1 MPKQV
6 VLIMVDTQS
15 KWMLDAYDANRGFPL
30 KNLRRLADGAAVFH
44 NGYCATP
51 TCGPSR
57 SAIFTG
63 QYPSTNEMIANA
75 AQLGKDIKNAGE
87 RISSQGIQCGY
98 IGKWHLDGG
107 DYFGK
112 GCAAEGF
119 DTEYWYDMRNYMN
132 ELGDAKV
139 RKQSRKNMGQIIFG
153 DVQEED
159 TYAYRVT
166 ERALK
171 YIDAK
176 QEEDFF
182 LTISYDEPH
191 DPSQCPK
198 EYCKMLKNSG
208 YKLKDQPNT
217 NASHEGKPDTQQ
229 LWDEAFK
236 IPWTFLKKGF
246 QNGFIPC
253 NLFVD
258 HCIGR
263 VLDAIDEKLD
273 NPLIIYTADHG
284 DMMNAHGLMAK
295 GPCMYQEI
303 VNVPYIIKGGPFVN
317 RTVDIPVSH
326 VDLLPTIM
334 EFLGLKI
341 PRMLEGESLY
351 KLKGDHGPR
360 DVFMQF
366 HRFENAVDGY
376 LGLQLI
382 RSIFDGR
389 YKLNINLFSIDELY
403 DLQEDP
409 YEMKNLINDESHAAI
424 RDNLHDRILKQ
435 QGDIVDPYRGYV
447 WEVRPFRK
455 DKKKR
460 FECEGMTRE
469 RWEEDEIKLDYAT
482 GNPVE
487 SAVRVKGIK

>member
-15 KWMLDAYDANRGFPL
+15 KWMLDAYGEKRGFPL
-30 KNLRRLADGAAVFH
+30 KNLRRLAEGAAIFN
-44 NGYCATP
+44 NGYCVTP
-51 TCGPSR
+51 TCGPAR
-57 SAIFTG
+57 SSIFTG

-87 RISSQGIQCGY
+87 RISEQGIQCGY

-112 GCAAEGF
+112 GYPAEGY
-119 DTEYWYDMRNYMN
+119 DPKCWYDMRNYVD
-132 ELGDAKV
+132 ELGDAEV
-139 RKQSRKNMGQIIFG
+139 RKQSRRNMGQILFG
-153 DVQEED
+153 DIKEED

-166 ERALK
+166 QRALQ
-171 YIDAK
+171 YIEEKKD
-176 QEEDFF
+176 EDFF
-182 LTISYDEPH
+182 LTVSFDEPH

-198 EYCKMLKNSG
+198 SYVKMLKESG
-208 YKLKDQPNT
+208 YKLEDQPNT
-217 NASHEGKPDTQQ
+217 NASHEGKPETQE
-229 LWDEAFK
+229 LWSKAFK
-236 IPWTFLKKGF
+236 IPWPMLKKGF
-246 QNGFIPC
+246 QTGFIPC

-258 HCIGR
+258 ECIGR
-263 VLDAIDEKLD
+263 VLDKIGQELD
-273 NPLIIYTADHG
+273 NPMIIYTADHG
-284 DMMNAHGLMAK
+284 DMMKAHGLMAK

-303 VNVPYIIKGGPFVN
+303 INVPYIIKGGPFMN
-317 RTVDIPVSH
+317 RNIDTPVSH

-334 EFLGLKI
+334 EYLGLEI

-351 KLKGDHGPR
+351 KLSGDHERR
-360 DVFMQF
+360 DVYMQF

-389 YKLNINLFSIDELY
+389 YKLNINLFTIDELY

-409 YEMKNLINDESHAAI
+409 YEMKNLINDDSYASI
-424 RDNLHDRILKQ
+424 RDGLHDKILKK
-435 QGDIVDPYRGYV
+435 QGEIVDPYRGYV
-447 WEVRPFRK
+447 WGVRPFRK
-455 DKKKR
+455 DKKMSFK
-460 FECEGMTRE
+460 CEGMTRE
-469 RWEEDEIKLDYAT
+469 RWEENEVKLDYAT

-487 SAVRVKGIK
+487 SAVRVKGMK

>member
-6 VLIMVDTQS
+6 ILIMVDTQS
-15 KWMLDAYDANRGFPL
+15 KWMLEAYDKERGFPL
-30 KNLRRLADGAAVFH
+30 KNLSRLAEGAAVFH
-44 NGYCATP
+44 NGYCVTP
-51 TCGPSR
+51 TCGPAR

-75 AQLGKDIKNAGE
+75 AQLGKDIQNAGQ
-87 RISSQGIQCGY
+87 RISAQGIQCGY

-112 GCAAEGF
+112 GYAAEGY
-119 DTEYWYDMRNYMN
+119 DPEYWYDMRNYVD
-132 ELGDAKV
+132 ELGDAAT
-139 RKQSRKNMGQIIFG
+139 RKRSRKNMAQILLG
-153 DVQEED
+153 DIKKED

-166 ERALK
+166 QRAFD
-171 YIDAK
+171 YIECK
-176 QEEDFF
+176 KNEDFF

-191 DPSQCPK
+191 DPSQCPVSYRKCLK
-198 EYCKMLKNSG
+198 ESR

-217 NASHEGKPDTQQ
+217 NASHEGKPETQA

-236 IPWTFLKKGF
+236 IPWPILKQGF
-246 QNGFIPC
+246 QAGFIPC

-258 HCIGR
+258 DCIGQ
-263 VLDAIDEKLD
+263 VLNTIDEKLD
-273 NPLIIYTADHG
+273 HPLIIYTSDHG

-303 VNVPYIIKGGPFVN
+303 VNVPYIIKGGPFMN
-317 RTVDIPVSH
+317 RSVDTPVSH

-334 EFLGLKI
+334 EYLGLRI
-341 PRMLEGESLY
+341 PRMLEGESLFH
-351 KLKGDHGPR
+351 LDGDHEKR

-409 YEMKNLINDESHAAI
+409 YELKNLINDEKYAEI
-424 RDNLHDRILKQ
+424 RDQLHDKLLKQ
-435 QGDIVDPYRGYV
+435 QGEIVDPYRGYV
-447 WEVRPFRK
+447 WEIRPFRK
-455 DKKKR
+455 DKKAR
-460 FECEGMTRE
+460 FACEGMTRE
-469 RWEEDEIKLDYAT
+469 RWEEEEIKLDYAS
-482 GNPVE
+482 GNSVE
-487 SAVRVKGIK
+487 NAVRLKGIK

>member
-1 MPKQV
+1 MPRQV
-6 VLIMVDTQS
+6 VFIMVDTQS
-15 KWMLDAYDANRGFPL
+15 KWMLDVYDEKRGFPL
-30 KNLRRLADGAAVFH
+30 KNLKRLAEGAAVFN
-44 NGYCATP
+44 NGYCVTP
-51 TCGPSR
+51 TCGPAR

-75 AQLGKDIKNAGE
+75 AQLGKDIQTAGE
-87 RISSQGIQCGY
+87 RVSKQGIQCGY

-112 GCAAEGF
+112 GYAADGY
-119 DTEYWYDMRNYMN
+119 DPEYWYDMRNYVD
-132 ELGDAKV
+132 ELGDPEL
-139 RKQSRKNMGQIIFG
+139 RKRSRVNMGQVMFDDIR
-153 DVQEED
+153 EED

-171 YIDAK
+171 YIENKKD
-176 QEEDFF
+176 EDFF

-198 EYCKMLKNSG
+198 GYRKQLKESG
-208 YKLKDQPNT
+208 YKLNDSPNT
-217 NASHEGKPDTQQ
+217 NASHEGKPETQV

-236 IPWTFLKKGF
+236 IPWPFLKIGF
-246 QNGFIPC
+246 QQGFIPC

-258 HCIGR
+258 DCIGR
-263 VLDAIDEKLD
+263 VLDAIKEHLD
-273 NPLIIYTADHG
+273 NPLIIYTSDHG

-303 VNVPYIIKGGPFVN
+303 INVPYIIKGGPFVDRVVN
-317 RTVDIPVSH
+317 TPVSH

-334 EFLGLKI
+334 EYLGLQI

-351 KLKGDHGPR
+351 QLKGDDGSR
-360 DVFMQF
+360 DVHMQF

-409 YEMKNLINDESHAAI
+409 YEMKNLINDEAYAEI
-424 RDNLHDRILKQ
+424 RDELHDRILKK

-447 WEVRPFRK
+447 WEIRPFRK
-455 DKKKR
+455 DKKPR

-487 SAVRVKGIK
+487 NAVRVKGMK